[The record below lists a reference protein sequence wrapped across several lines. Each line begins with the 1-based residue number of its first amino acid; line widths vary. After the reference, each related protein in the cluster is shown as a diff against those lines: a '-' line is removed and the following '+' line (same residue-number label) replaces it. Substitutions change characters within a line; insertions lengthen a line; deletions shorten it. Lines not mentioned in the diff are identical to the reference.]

1 MKQVHEDAPIGYIV
15 GLVGGTIRSD
25 SDNMITSNR
34 IQQVTYTLNSISSD
48 VIENAFDIDRSTGSL
63 VVARTLDRE
72 QQSEYRLEVRAL
84 DTTATNNPQSSAI
97 NIKIEIIDQNDNYP
111 KWQNDPIHINIM
123 ENSPI
128 GITLYNFTANDR
140 DLGPNGNIQ
149 YKLVHQM
156 PWNRKTFN
164 VDPLTGAL
172 TQLLPID
179 YEDINEYLLIIQATD
194 QSLNVSERLST
205 LVTARISVIDINDNS
220 PIFVAPNVDNAPI
233 YVSESLK
240 VGEMITRIIAT
251 DKDSWNNSRM
261 SYTIIS
267 GNEDGQYEMN
277 MWTGIIK
284 LLRPFITNVSNDVLE
299 SSAGRKY
306 NLVIS
311 ANDNGS
317 PIPLSTQINVQI
329 IIQGLTTNP
338 PKFVES
344 IYYANIS
351 ENVSFGTFVVR
362 VNAKSYHSDSGKFKI
377 FFSIFFFCFFLIRK

>member
-1 MKQVHEDAPIGYIV
+1 MKQVREDAPIGYIV
-15 GLVGGTIRSD
+15 GLVGSTDRSD
-25 SDNMITSNR
+25 SDNMIASNR
-34 IQQVTYTLNSISSD
+34 IQQMTYTLNSISSD

-63 VVARTLDRE
+63 VVACALDRE

-84 DTTATNNPQSSAI
+84 DTTASNNPQSSAI

-111 KWQNDPIHINIM
+111 KWPNDPIQINIM

-128 GITLYNFTANDR
+128 GLTLYNFTANDR
-140 DLGPNGNIQ
+140 DLGPNGYIQ
-149 YKLVHQM
+149 YELVQQM

-179 YEDINEYLLIIQATD
+179 YEDINEYLLVIKAID

-205 LVTARISVIDINDNS
+205 LATARISVIDVNDNA
-220 PIFVAPNVDNAPI
+220 PVFVVPNADNAPI
-233 YVSESLK
+233 YVSESLE
-240 VGEMITRIIAT
+240 VGEMVTRIIAT

-277 MWTGIIK
+277 MWSGTIK
-284 LLRPFITNVSNDVLE
+284 LLRPFITNVSNDVL
-299 SSAGRKY
+299 APGGGRKH

-311 ANDNGS
+311 ASDNGS
-317 PIPLSTQINVQI
+317 PIPLTTQINAQI

-344 IYYANIS
+344 IYYANVS

-377 FFSIFFFCFFLIRK
+377 SFICFFFF